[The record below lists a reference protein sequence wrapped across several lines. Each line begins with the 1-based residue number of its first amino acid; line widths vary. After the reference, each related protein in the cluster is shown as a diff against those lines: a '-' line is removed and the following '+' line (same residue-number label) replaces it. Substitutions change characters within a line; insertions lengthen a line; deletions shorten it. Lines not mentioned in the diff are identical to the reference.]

1 MAKVL
6 GFNPQ
11 QSYIDMENTI
21 KLQRSLIEELVKLN
35 EGYEEEVKRLVGEYD
50 KIYVLYT
57 TIEEILKHYDP
68 MQYGFPKVVD
78 KEFMERML
86 SRRNNPNIEFIDFSK
101 PKADEQV

>member
-1 MAKVL
+1 
-6 GFNPQ
+6 
-11 QSYIDMENTI
+11 
-21 KLQRSLIEELVKLN
+21 
-35 EGYEEEVKRLVGEYD
+35 VGEYD

-78 KEFMERML
+78 NEFMQKIII
-86 SRRNNPNIEFIDFSK
+86 RRNNPNVEFIDFNK

>member
-11 QSYIDMENTI
+11 QSYIELQDTI

-35 EGYEEEVKRLVGEYD
+35 EGYELEVKRLVGEYD

-68 MQYGFPKVVD
+68 MEYGIPKVMD
-78 KEFMERML
+78 KEFMEKINF
-86 SRRNNPNIEFIDFSK
+86 RRNNPNIEFIDFSK
-101 PKADEQV
+101 PIVDEQV

>member
-78 KEFMERML
+78 KEFMERIIN
-86 SRRNNPNIEFIDFSK
+86 RRNNPNIEFIDFSK
-101 PKADEQV
+101 QKESE

>member
-68 MQYGFPKVVD
+68 MVYGIPKVMD
-78 KEFMERML
+78 KEFMKKIIN
-86 SRRNNPNIEFIDFSK
+86 RRNNPNIEFIDFNK